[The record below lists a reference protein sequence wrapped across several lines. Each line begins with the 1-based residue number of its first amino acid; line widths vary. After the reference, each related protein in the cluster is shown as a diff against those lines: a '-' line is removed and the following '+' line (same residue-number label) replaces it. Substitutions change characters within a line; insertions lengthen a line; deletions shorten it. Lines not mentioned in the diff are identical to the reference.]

1 MIEIM
6 KKEVKIGLI
15 ILLGILIIYFGYRTY
30 IKMECN
36 KISQYEVETVIQK
49 DVFVDWYPEFDQW
62 LSRDFYEFDGN
73 EKLYKEI
80 VEINNKKFEVFINL
94 EQYNGIRVQADSKEK
109 TRPGIYGDLVKYKG
123 VEKYG
128 LVNSRV
134 KAVNE
139 QMVEIVSPE

>member
-1 MIEIM
+1 M

-30 IKMECN
+30 VKMEYN
-36 KISQYEVETVIQK
+36 KISQYEVETVIQE

-62 LSRDFYEFDGN
+62 LGRDVYMFLGN
-73 EKLYKEI
+73 EKLYKKTIEI
-80 VEINNKKFEVFINL
+80 DNKTFEVFVNL
-94 EQYNGIRVQADSKEK
+94 AEYNNTGIKTSSKEK